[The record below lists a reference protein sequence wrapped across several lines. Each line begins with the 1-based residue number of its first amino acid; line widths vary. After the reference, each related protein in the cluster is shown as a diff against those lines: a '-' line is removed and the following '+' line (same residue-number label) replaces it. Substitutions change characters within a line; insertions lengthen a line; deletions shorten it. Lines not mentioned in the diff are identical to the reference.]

1 MVPQKGVTMAL
12 TPLRVFE
19 SRSAAK
25 YTGTNSADLN
35 AAISDFSI
43 VSENASGLTFTS
55 GGTTYAVAP
64 NGYIA
69 WYQGEVTDVFQNQ
82 NDFDEVYAAEATL
95 ASHVHDLVLTT
106 GPAKLPTA

>member
-1 MVPQKGVTMAL
+1 MAL

-19 SRSAAK
+19 ARSAAQ

-35 AAISDFSI
+35 TAISDFTI
-43 VSENASGLTFTS
+43 VSENATGLTFTS

-64 NGYIA
+64 NGYVA

-82 NDFDEVYAAEATL
+82 NDFDEVYATEQAMAT
-95 ASHVHDLVLTT
+95 HVHDLVLTT
-106 GPAKLPTA
+106 GPAKAAEEE